1 MSDIWDKLP
10 DCILEKIYSKITYP
24 QPKHLLED
32 IKSYVLFMNFVNSGH
47 MNINRILWNLILYN
61 SFYNDNKSKDDM
73 FRNIVLNNDDD
84 EHNYIYNYIKK
95 YAKIISINE
104 RYRIMNFILYLE

>member
-1 MSDIWDKLP
+1 MTEIWDKLP
-10 DCILEKIYSKITYP
+10 DCILDKIYSKITYP

-32 IKSYVLFMNFVNSGH
+32 IKSYVLFMKFVNSGH

-61 SFYNDNKSKDDM
+61 SFYNDNKSKDDK
-73 FRNIVLNNDDD
+73 FRNIVLNNNDDH
-84 EHNYIYNYIKK
+84 EYIYNYIKK

-104 RYRIMNFILYLE
+104 RYRIMNFILYPE

>member
-32 IKSYVLFMNFVNSGH
+32 IKSYVMFMNFVNNGH
-47 MNINRILWNLILYN
+47 MNINGILWNIILYN
-61 SFYNDNKSKDDM
+61 SFYKNNKSKNEK
-73 FRNIVLNNDDD
+73 FLNILSNNNNEQD
-84 EHNYIYNYIKK
+84 YVYNYIKK
-95 YAKIISINE
+95 YAKIISIDE
-104 RYRIMNFILYLE
+104 RYKIMNYILCPE